1 VSDSA
6 AIEKGYEW
14 ASDRYARLGVSTDRA
29 LDVLRGIP
37 ISLHCWQ
44 GDDVG
49 GFENDLGLTGGGIQ
63 ATGNYPG
70 KARNADELRADL
82 DKALSLI
89 PGRHR
94 VNLHAIYAETGG
106 RPVERDRLG
115 PEHFAAWID
124 WAKSRGL
131 GLDFN
136 GTFFS
141 HPKAADGFTLSS
153 RDEGVRR
160 FWVGHGIACRK
171 IGERF
176 GRELESPCVTNV
188 WIPDGFKDTP
198 VDRKTPRLLLR
209 RSLDEIFAEKLDPR
223 FHLDAVEGKLFGIGS
238 ESYVVGSHEFYL
250 GYAVENRT
258 LLCLDAGH
266 YHPTESVADKI
277 SSALTWLDRILL
289 HVSRGVRWDSDHVV
303 ILSDDLRA
311 IAEEVVRGE
320 YLGRVHIGLDFFD
333 ASINRVA
340 AWVIGTRCML
350 KALLIALLEP
360 IQAFRDREAN
370 GDYTG
375 RLARLEE
382 VKTMPFGAVWDYYC
396 LQQGVPVGPAWLE
409 DVKAYEREVLSS
421 RSVIRRSLDGLA

>member
-1 VSDSA
+1 VSESA

-14 ASDRYARLGVSTDRA
+14 ARERYAGLGVSTDRA
-29 LDVLRGIP
+29 LEVLATIP

-82 DKALSLI
+82 DKGLSLI

-106 RPVERDRLG
+106 EPVERDRLA
-115 PEHFAAWID
+115 PEHFAGWID
-124 WAKSRGL
+124 WARARRL

-160 FWVGHGIACRK
+160 FWVDHGIASRK

-176 GRELESPCVTNV
+176 GRELGSPCVTNL
-188 WIPDGFKDTP
+188 WIPDGYKDTP
-198 VDRKTPRLLLR
+198 VDRKTPRTILK

-223 FHLDAVEGKLFGIGS
+223 YHLDAVEGKLFGLGS

-250 GYAVENRT
+250 GYAIENGT

-266 YHPTESVADKI
+266 YHPTETIADKI
-277 SSALTWLDRILL
+277 SSVLTWLDEILL

-311 IAEEVVRGE
+311 IAEELVRGD

-360 IQAFRDREAN
+360 AAKLREMEAA

-375 RLARLEE
+375 RLALLEE
-382 VKTMPFGAVWDYYC
+382 LKTLPFGAVWDYHC
-396 LQQGVPVGPAWLE
+396 LRQGVPVGPAWLDE
-409 DVKAYEREVLSS
+409 VRTYERDVLA
-421 RSVIRRSLDGLA
+421 RRP